1 MLYTFP
7 PNKSCAYLL
16 NVDPSDLVFLKTYN
30 IDFDDIIIIFIDRN
44 GRLLEIKDKVNLILL
59 INK

>member
-7 PNKSCAYLL
+7 PNKSWAYLL

-30 IDFDDIIIIFIDRN
+30 IDFDDIIITFIDRN